1 MKKVRIAK
9 NKIVKTTRE
18 IHFSPDNQFE
28 KNARHMS
35 KMIAI
40 TNGATILS
48 LQNGFN
54 TIHYTIFK
62 NNSKIN
68 TRIQNSA

>member
-28 KNARHMS
+28 KKHPSHEQIDSNNKRC
-35 KMIAI
+35 
-40 TNGATILS
+40 
-48 LQNGFN
+48 
-54 TIHYTIFK
+54 
-62 NNSKIN
+62 NNSVIAKWI
-68 TRIQNSA
+68 